1 LPGRIQRIPFAI
13 RLMLA
18 AMHDLNLYLATA
30 HELAP
35 AMEMIGWL
43 RCWGWAFC
51 GRRGMSTET
60 ERTPHFCFGLVQP
73 RIIRWGTVHGRS
85 LQGKFRANRTNA
97 LDFHLRKVGVS
108 NG

>member
-18 AMHDLNLYLATA
+18 AMHDLNLYLAIA

-43 RCWGWAFC
+43 RC
-51 GRRGMSTET
+51 
-60 ERTPHFCFGLVQP
+60 
-73 RIIRWGTVHGRS
+73 
-85 LQGKFRANRTNA
+85 
-97 LDFHLRKVGVS
+97 
-108 NG
+108 